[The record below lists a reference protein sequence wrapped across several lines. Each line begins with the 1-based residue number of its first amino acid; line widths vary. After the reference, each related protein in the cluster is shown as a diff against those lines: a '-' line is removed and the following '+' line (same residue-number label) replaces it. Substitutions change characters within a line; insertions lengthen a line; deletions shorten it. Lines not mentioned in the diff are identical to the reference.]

1 MTKAVS
7 MQALR
12 ADMEPAFLAMTNAS
26 QVFHKPWV
34 NPPLTHK
41 EFAAFY
47 KRYQEPNQKSFVL
60 FEESE
65 QIVGVFNLSEI
76 VRGCFQNAYLGFYVA
91 KDFAGLGFMR
101 QGMQLLLQEAFM
113 TLDLHRVEA
122 NIQPHN
128 VASIHLVKKSGFRL
142 EGFSPRY
149 LKIYEKWCD
158 HERFAITIEDY
169 KGNKDAGTK

>member
-1 MTKAVS
+1 MTDTVY

-12 ADMEPAFLAMTNAS
+12 AEMEPAFLAMTNTS
-26 QVFHKPWV
+26 QAFHKPWV
-34 NPPLTHK
+34 SPPLTH
-41 EFAAFY
+41 EAFVAFY

-60 FEESE
+60 FEEGE

-113 TLDLHRVEA
+113 TLGLHRIEA

-128 VASIHLVKKSGFRL
+128 VASINLVKKSGFRL
-142 EGFSPRY
+142 EGVSPRY
-149 LKIYEKWCD
+149 LKINDEWCD
-158 HERFAITIEDY
+158 HERFAITMEDWH
-169 KGNKDAGTK
+169 KGK